1 MVLIPNHVQRAIA
14 LLAGQFQQSLL
25 DGEYSRFQRLI
36 QAFVTQFQ
44 EIDDVNQT
52 LKFNRSIETSV
63 GVQLDGLGQIL
74 GLSRLP
80 DESDDDY
87 REKLKFQIFINKS
100 NGTPE
105 EVIAVLQFLTKATKI
120 RYHEYYPAAFQM
132 DTDGTIFSVPPQQL
146 VSAIQSV
153 SPAAVQ
159 YTPITATYG
168 APLPFIFSGDPIIE
182 LLNVSPFESDPFDL
196 RNLQVQMTDLLA
208 VNAGN
213 VTNPSFGGCFAEFGT
228 PDIDTTGAGQMA
240 EVIMFNGSE
249 PPPP

>member
-1 MVLIPNHVQRAIA
+1 MTLISNHTQRAIA
-14 LLAGQFQQSLL
+14 LLASQFQQSLL
-25 DGEYSRFQRLI
+25 GGDYNRFQKLI

-52 LKFNRSIETSV
+52 LKFNRAIDTSV

-74 GLSRLP
+74 GLARLP
-80 DESDDDY
+80 DEGDEDY
-87 REKLKFQIFINKS
+87 RETLKFQIFINKS

-105 EVIAVLQFLTKATKI
+105 EVIAVLKFLTKATKI

-132 DTDGTIFSVPPQQL
+132 DTDGTTFSVPPEDL
-146 VSAIQSV
+146 VLALQSV

-168 APLPFIFSGDPIIE
+168 VPFPFIFSGDPIIE

-196 RNLQVQMTDLLA
+196 RNLQVETTNLLA

-213 VTNPSFGGCFAEFGT
+213 VSNPAFGGCFAEFGT
-228 PDIDTTGAGQMA
+228 PIDITGSGQLA
-240 EVIMFNGSE
+240 EVIMFNGSV
-249 PPPP
+249 PPSP

>member
-1 MVLIPNHVQRAIA
+1 MALIPNHVQRAIA

-36 QAFVTQFQ
+36 RAFVTSMQ
-44 EIDDVNQT
+44 EVDDVDQT
-52 LKFNRSIETSV
+52 LKFDRSIDTSI

-87 REKLKFQIFINKS
+87 REKLKFQIFINQS

-105 EVIAVLQFLTKATKI
+105 EVIAVLKFLTKANKI

-132 DTDGTIFSVPPQQL
+132 DTDGTTFSVPPEQL

-168 APLPFIFSGDPIIE
+168 VPLPFVFSGDPIIE
-182 LLNVSPFESDPFDL
+182 LINVAPFEETPFDL
-196 RNLQVQMTDLLA
+196 RNLQVQIVDLLA

-213 VTNPSFGGCFAEFGT
+213 VINPTFGGCFAEFGT
-228 PDIDTTGAGQMA
+228 PLDITGAGQLA

>member
-1 MVLIPNHVQRAIA
+1 MALIPNHVQRAIA

-44 EIDDVNQT
+44 EIDDVDQT
-52 LKFNRSIETSV
+52 LKSQRSIETSV

-105 EVIAVLQFLTKATKI
+105 EVIAVLKFLTKATKI

-132 DTDGTIFSVPPQQL
+132 DTDGVTFSVPPEQL

-168 APLPFIFSGDPIIE
+168 VPLPFVFSGDPIIE
-182 LLNVSPFESDPFDL
+182 LLDVAPFESTPFDF
-196 RNLQVQMTDLLA
+196 RNLQVQVTDLLA

-213 VTNPSFGGCFAEFGT
+213 VVNPTFGGCFAEFGT
-228 PDIDTTGAGQMA
+228 PIDTTGAGQLA

>member
-1 MVLIPNHVQRAIA
+1 MALIPNHVQRAIA

-44 EIDDVNQT
+44 EIDNVDQT
-52 LKFNRSIETSV
+52 LKSQRSIETSV

-105 EVIAVLQFLTKATKI
+105 EVIAVLKFLTKATKI

-132 DTDGTIFSVPPQQL
+132 DTDGITFSVPPEQL

-168 APLPFIFSGDPIIE
+168 VPLPFVFSGDPIIE
-182 LLNVSPFESDPFDL
+182 LLDVAPFESTPFDF
-196 RNLQVQMTDLLA
+196 RNLQVQVTDLLA

-213 VTNPSFGGCFAEFGT
+213 VVNPTFGGCFAEFGT
-228 PDIDTTGAGQMA
+228 PIDTTGAGQLA

>member
-1 MVLIPNHVQRAIA
+1 MALIPNHVQRAIA

-52 LKFNRSIETSV
+52 LKFDRSIETSV

-105 EVIAVLQFLTKATKI
+105 EVIAVLKFLTKATKI
-120 RYHEYYPAAFQM
+120 RYHEYYPAAFQI
-132 DTDGTIFSVPPQQL
+132 DTDGVTFSVPPQQL

-168 APLPFIFSGDPIIE
+168 APLPFVFSGDPIIE
-182 LLNVSPFESDPFDL
+182 LLDVAPFESSPFEL
-196 RNLQVQMTDLLA
+196 RNLQVQVVDLLA

-213 VTNPSFGGCFAEFGT
+213 VVNPTFGGCFAEFGT
-228 PDIDTTGAGQMA
+228 PIDTTGAGQMA
-240 EVIMFNGSE
+240 EVIMFNGST

>member
-1 MVLIPNHVQRAIA
+1 MALIPNHVQRAIA

-44 EIDDVNQT
+44 EIDDVDQT
-52 LKFNRSIETSV
+52 LKSQRSIETSV

-105 EVIAVLQFLTKATKI
+105 EVIAVLKFLTKATKI

-132 DTDGTIFSVPPQQL
+132 DTDGITFSVPPEQL

-168 APLPFIFSGDPIIE
+168 VPLPFVFSGDPIIE
-182 LLNVSPFESDPFDL
+182 LLDVAPFESTPFDF
-196 RNLQVQMTDLLA
+196 RNLQVQVVDLLA

-213 VTNPSFGGCFAEFGT
+213 VVNPTFGGCFAEFGT
-228 PDIDTTGAGQMA
+228 PIDTTGAGQLA